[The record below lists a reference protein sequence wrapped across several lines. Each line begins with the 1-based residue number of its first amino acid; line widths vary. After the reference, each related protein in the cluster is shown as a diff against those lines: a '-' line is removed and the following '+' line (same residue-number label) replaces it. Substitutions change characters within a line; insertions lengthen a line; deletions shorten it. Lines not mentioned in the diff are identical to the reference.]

1 MARQGQEPR
10 RLRYAQDHWLRHG
23 RTSEALRAYLDQQSK
38 AYSRV
43 KNHFVGQ
50 LLGNLAG
57 RQVLDYGCGGG
68 YFLRWALLHGA
79 AGVVGVD
86 AEPGALDIAQ
96 MLLRGQGL
104 AQGWDLLLA
113 DTFPEFPAGPG
124 FGVIL
129 LKDVLEHVP
138 DDLDL
143 LRRAAR
149 CLAPGGS
156 LVLATQNSL
165 SLNFLLEGG
174 YRRWLRGHKH
184 WMGWDPTHLRF
195 YTPGRLRRLLARAGL
210 TACAWRSTYL
220 LPHKLPP
227 LPWRPGRYTKIESL
241 ARLDLLWGD
250 VFPFSRL
257 GWSLMVKARV

>member
-1 MARQGQEPR
+1 V
-10 RLRYAQDHWLRHG
+10 RYAPAHWLRHG
-23 RTSEALRAYLDQQSK
+23 RTSEALQAYLDQQAK

-57 RQVLDYGCGGG
+57 QDFLDYGCGGG
-68 YFLRWALLHGA
+68 YFLGWALRNGA
-79 AGVVGVD
+79 ARAVGVD
-86 AEPGALDIAQ
+86 AEPGALDIAR
-96 MLLRGQGL
+96 MLLHGQGL
-104 AQGWDLLLA
+104 DRGWELLLNE
-113 DTFPEFPAGPG
+113 TFPQFPADAK

-138 DDLDL
+138 DDLQL
-143 LRRAAR
+143 LRQAAR
-149 CLAPGGS
+149 CLAPGGH
-156 LVLATQNSL
+156 LVLASQNSL

-174 YRRWLRGHKH
+174 YRRWLRGQKH

-210 TACAWRSTYL
+210 RACQWRSSYL

-227 LPWRPGRYTKIESL
+227 LPWRPGRYTRIESL
-241 ARLDLLWGD
+241 TRLDLLWGN

-257 GWSLMVKARV
+257 GWCLMVKARIKPS